1 VVNAIY
7 PAGGRRDPL
16 ERNVHSPGLFV
27 PRLAHEE
34 RAALNGR
41 EVEIRRRIATL
52 VESVKDDR
60 VRSHQLFDY
69 VWSMICV
76 RRGLMRVVRVVES
89 NDSIQ
94 LVLEEI
100 KSGRQRLVLRPKELD
115 SEIEGLAVQALTK
128 ILGDM
133 HQSNADS
140 PRP

>member
-1 VVNAIY
+1 M
-7 PAGGRRDPL
+7 
-16 ERNVHSPGLFV
+16 
-27 PRLAHEE
+27 
-34 RAALNGR
+34 NGR

-94 LVLEEI
+94 LVLEEM
-100 KSGRQRLVLRPKELD
+100 KSGRQRLVLRPRELD
-115 SEIEGLAVQALTK
+115 SEVEGLAVQALTR
-128 ILGDM
+128 ILADM
-133 HQSNADS
+133 HRASS
-140 PRP
+140 EPPRA